1 MKNKLLS
8 SGLSLIVAGL
18 LCACSNETDSLSE
31 SNVANESQEIFEQ
44 TIKFAGNTYH
54 VSCTMQNDSLIY
66 LDEDFNSLYRNEIS
80 KIPELTAFVYKDET
94 GNDIIEYY
102 TSVQELMTQKKI
114 SYYNA
119 NEIEIN
125 VPTREFVMPQPKAG
139 RAILYDDTGFKD
151 RTVILDAD
159 YDQYPSILNLK
170 AYAGFND
177 KTSAIRVFNFLEP
190 NTTYKPSYAVPP
202 IPGTSY
208 GTLGVKGSR
217 LRTCLIGY
225 EDSELKGKKLFC
237 VATYSSGQDLN
248 RPETASHQDYKL
260 KNIGWND
267 KISSCVFRI
276 IRIEDI
282 ENGDVTPH
290 NPV

>member
-1 MKNKLLS
+1 MKTKFLS
-8 SGLSLIVAGL
+8 GGLSLIFVGL

-31 SNVANESQEIFEQ
+31 QSASNENQEIFEQ

-54 VSCTMQNDSLIY
+54 VSCMMQNDSLIY

-80 KIPELTAFVYKDET
+80 KMPELTTFVYKDET

-102 TSVQELMTQKKI
+102 ASEQELMKQKKI
-114 SYYNA
+114 SYYDSD
-119 NEIEIN
+119 EIEISI
-125 VPTREFVMPQPKAG
+125 PTREFVMPLPKAG
-139 RAILYDDTGFKD
+139 RAILYDDTNFKD

-202 IPGTSY
+202 IPGTSS
-208 GTLGVKGSR
+208 GTLGTKGSQ

-225 EDSELKGKKLFC
+225 EDSDLKGKKLFC

-248 RPETASHQDYKL
+248 KPETASHQDYKL

-267 KISSCVFRI
+267 KISSCIFRI
-276 IRIEDI
+276 ITV
-282 ENGDVTPH
+282 ENITNGEITPH

>member
-1 MKNKLLS
+1 MKTKLLS
-8 SGLSLIVAGL
+8 SGLSLIFAGL
-18 LCACSNETDSLSE
+18 LCACSNETDYLSE
-31 SNVANESQEIFEQ
+31 QSATNENQEIFEQ

-54 VSCTMQNDSLIY
+54 VSCMMQNDSLIY
-66 LDEDFNSLYRNEIS
+66 LDEDFSSLYRNEIS
-80 KIPELTAFVYKDET
+80 KIPELTTFVYKDET

-102 TSVQELMTQKKI
+102 ASEQELMTQKKI
-114 SYYNA
+114 SYYDAKAIAA
-119 NEIEIN
+119 NEQSRAE
-125 VPTREFVMPQPKAG
+125 TTLEPKAG

-151 RTVILDAD
+151 RTVILNAD
-159 YDQYPSILNLK
+159 YDQYPIINNLK

-190 NTTYKPSYAVPP
+190 NKSYQPSYAPP
-202 IPGTSY
+202 FIPGATNPAM
-208 GTLGVKGSR
+208 KGSQ

-225 EDSELKGKKLFC
+225 EDSDLKGKKLFC

-267 KISSCVFRI
+267 KISSCIFRI
-276 IRIEDI
+276 ITVENIS
-282 ENGDVTPH
+282 NGDITPH
-290 NPV
+290 DPV